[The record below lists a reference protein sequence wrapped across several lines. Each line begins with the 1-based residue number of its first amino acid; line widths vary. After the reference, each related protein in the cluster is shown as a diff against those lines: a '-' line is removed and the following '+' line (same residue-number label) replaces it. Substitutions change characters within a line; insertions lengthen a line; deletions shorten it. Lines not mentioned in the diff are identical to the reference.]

1 MSASYTVLIPAL
13 NEEEGIVD
21 VIKRVK
27 NLQPTPAII
36 VIDDGSTDK
45 TGEVAKAAGA
55 TVLRHPIP
63 GGYGRSIKDGIRAAS
78 TDIIAITDADGT
90 YPVERFPEMVKMI
103 EEGHDMVVGAR
114 HGKHYRGSFFKMPAR
129 IVFKFLVEFTTGR
142 HIPDINSGLRTFR
155 KSEMQKFE
163 SDLCNGFSFTTTS
176 TLIYLLT
183 GKFVSY
189 VPVDYGARTGV
200 SKVHIVRDTLRT
212 LQYITETIATYNP
225 LKLFILMSGILA
237 LGAVVSVV
245 EAFIL
250 HDLFFVLL
258 GSVLL
263 VGAFTTFGMGLLA
276 HPKSV
281 ESKR

>member
-1 MSASYTVLIPAL
+1 MSTSYTVLIPAL
-13 NEEEGIVD
+13 NEEAGIVD
-21 VIKRVK
+21 VIRRVK
-27 NLQPTPAII
+27 KLSPTPDVI
-36 VIDDGSTDK
+36 VIDDGSTDR
-45 TGEVAKAAGA
+45 TGELAKAEGA

-90 YPVERFPEMVKMI
+90 YPVETFPTMVKMI
-103 EEGHDMVVGAR
+103 QDGHDMVVGAR

-163 SDLCNGFSFTTTS
+163 GDLCNGFSFTTTS

-200 SKVHIVRDTLRT
+200 SKVHIIRDTLRT

-225 LKLFILMSGILA
+225 LKLFILMSGFLSIL
-237 LGAVVSVV
+237 SVASIV
-245 EAFIL
+245 EAVIL
-250 HDLFFVLL
+250 EDLFFLL
-258 GSVLL
+258 LASVLL
-263 VGAFTTFGMGLLA
+263 VGAVITFGMGLLA

-281 ESKR
+281 QNIR